1 MKSVLTPLPK
11 SILMPVGLSAAIDA
25 AIQKKK
31 DNHGSETT
39 ALIISNEE
47 MKDEAKIAE
56 SLEGSGLL
64 IKGLSETIKN
74 EKKEQKGGSLS
85 MLLGTLASSILGNV
99 LPGRGVICAGEGVK
113 KSRSTFLVPCY
124 PLTNF

>member
-11 SILMPVGLSAAIDA
+11 SGLMPLGLSAAIDA
-25 AIQKKK
+25 AIQKK
-31 DNHGSETT
+31 NHGSETT

>member
-1 MKSVLTPLPK
+1 MQLF
-11 SILMPVGLSAAIDA
+11 
-25 AIQKKK
+25 KKK
-31 DNHGSETT
+31 DHGSETT

-56 SLEGSGLL
+56 SLEDSGLL

-99 LPGRGVICAGEGVK
+99 LSGRGVIWAGEGVK
-113 KSRSTFLVPCY
+113 RAGQHF
-124 PLTNF
+124 

>member
-11 SILMPVGLSAAIDA
+11 SVLMPLGLSAAIDA
-25 AIQKKK
+25 AIQKK
-31 DNHGSETT
+31 NHGSETT

-56 SLEGSGLL
+56 SLEDSGLL
-64 IKGLSETIKN
+64 TKGLSETIKN

-85 MLLGTLASSILGNV
+85 MFLGTLASSILGNV
-99 LPGRGVICAGEGVK
+99 LSGRGVIWAGEGVK
-113 KSRSTFLVPCY
+113 RAGQHF
-124 PLTNF
+124 

>member
-11 SILMPVGLSAAIDA
+11 SVLMPLGLSAAIDA
-25 AIQKKK
+25 AIQKK
-31 DNHGSETT
+31 NHGSETT

-85 MLLGTLASSILGNV
+85 MLLGTLPSSILGNV